1 MPFPMLW
8 ALGGL
13 RGPMDPALTMSS
25 LRFMRDVIDYLE
37 SVKLTPGKLTTPG
50 YCPTEAIS

>member
-37 SVKLTPGKLTTPG
+37 AVKLTPGKLTTPG